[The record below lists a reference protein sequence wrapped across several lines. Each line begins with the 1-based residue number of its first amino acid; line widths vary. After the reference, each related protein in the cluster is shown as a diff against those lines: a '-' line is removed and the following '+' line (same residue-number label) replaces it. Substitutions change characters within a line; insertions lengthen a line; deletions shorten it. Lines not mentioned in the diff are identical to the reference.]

1 MSMNGKICV
10 ITGANS
16 GIGKATALGLAKL
29 GANVVMVCRNQT
41 RGEEAR
47 KEIIDKTSNKNIDL
61 LIADL
66 SSQQAIR
73 QLVADFKK
81 KYRQLHVLINDAGV
95 VLRKRTLTTDGI
107 ETNFAVN
114 YLAPFLLTNL
124 LLDVLKKS
132 APARIINVTS
142 GYYKRA
148 TINFDDLQ
156 SEKDYSAFG
165 TYAKSKLAL
174 VLFTRELSRRLKGT
188 NVMVNVLHPGVIK
201 SNLGR
206 DMSAFSRLFTKIFF
220 KSPKKGAET
229 PIYLASSPEVEGI
242 SGKFFMNKKEAEFT
256 EASGNEEIA
265 RKLWDISAKLTNL

>member
-1 MSMNGKICV
+1 MNGKICV

-188 NVMVNVLHPGVIK
+188 NVTVNVLHPGVIK

>member
-188 NVMVNVLHPGVIK
+188 NVTVNVLHPGVIK

>member
-1 MSMNGKICV
+1 MNGKICV

>member
-29 GANVVMVCRNQT
+29 GANIVMVCRNQT
-41 RGEEAR
+41 CGEEAR
-47 KEIIDKTSNKNIDL
+47 KEIIDKTSNKNVDL

-81 KYRQLHVLINDAGV
+81 KYRQLHVLINNAGL
-95 VLRKRTLTTDGI
+95 VLQKRTLTVDGI

-174 VLFTRELSRRLKGT
+174 VFFTRELSRRLKGS
-188 NVMVNVLHPGVIK
+188 NVTVNVLHPGVIN

-206 DMSAFSRLFTKIFF
+206 DMPAFSRLFTKIFF
-220 KSPKKGAET
+220 KSTKKGAET

-242 SGKFFMNKKEAEFT
+242 SGKFFMNKREAEFT

-265 RKLWDISAKLTNL
+265 RKLWEISAKLTNL